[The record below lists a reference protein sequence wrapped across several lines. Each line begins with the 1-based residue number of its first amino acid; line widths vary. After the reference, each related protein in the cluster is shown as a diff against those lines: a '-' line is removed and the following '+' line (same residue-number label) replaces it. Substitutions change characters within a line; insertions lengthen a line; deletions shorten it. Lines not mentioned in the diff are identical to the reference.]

1 MEKIAVDKPVSVAGI
16 TLIPVSKVLYW
27 SARRGTA
34 FFGAK
39 HPVAVVVVSPSGKK
53 ALKLTGEEVPL
64 EELMREFPGIRKV
77 MEAVSG
83 DGTT

>member
-16 TLIPVSKVLYW
+16 TLISVSKVLYW
-27 SARRGTA
+27 SARRGA
-34 FFGAK
+34 SFFGAK
-39 HPVAVVVVSPSGKK
+39 HPVAVVVVSLSGNK
-53 ALKLTGEEVPL
+53 AFKLTGEEVPL
-64 EELMREFPGIRKV
+64 EELMREFPGIGKA